1 MRPHKRIITVGT
13 HGSCVRINQMNMKK
27 KDNTEEK
34 DNTPRGVRNCN
45 PGNIRLPRKENME
58 KDRFIGELRP
68 SRDKSFRTFVNM
80 AYGYRAMHY
89 LLRRYKNS
97 YQLNTLEQM
106 INRWAPPTENHT
118 DAYIEF
124 VAKRSGIGRDQ
135 IVDVSNMTVMCR
147 IVEAMAN
154 MECGGRTGWEPDM
167 NEVRDGWILL

>member
-1 MRPHKRIITVGT
+1 
-13 HGSCVRINQMNMKK
+13 MKQG
-27 KDNTEEK
+27 NTEEK
-34 DNTPRGVRNCN
+34 KDTLPRGVRNCN

-97 YQLNTLEQM
+97 YSLNTLEQM

-118 DAYIEF
+118 DAYIDF

-147 IVEAMAN
+147 IVEAMTV
-154 MECGGRTGWEPDM
+154 MENGNKYEPDM

>member
-1 MRPHKRIITVGT
+1 MSDKR
-13 HGSCVRINQMNMKK
+13 
-27 KDNTEEK
+27 

-97 YQLNTLEQM
+97 YSLNTLAQM
-106 INRWAPPTENHT
+106 IARWAPPTENHT
-118 DAYIEF
+118 DAYIDF

-147 IVEAMAN
+147 IVEAMTV
-154 MECGGRTGWEPDM
+154 MENGNKYEPDM

>member
-1 MRPHKRIITVGT
+1 
-13 HGSCVRINQMNMKK
+13 MKQG
-27 KDNTEEK
+27 NTEEK
-34 DNTPRGVRNCN
+34 KDTLPRGVRNCN

-68 SRDKSFRTFVNM
+68 SHDPDFRTFINM

-106 INRWAPPTENHT
+106 INRYAPPADNNATEV
-118 DAYIEF
+118 YIDF
-124 VAKRSGIGRDQ
+124 VAKRAGIGRKD

-147 IVEAMAN
+147 IVEAMAT

-167 NEVRDGWILL
+167 NEIRDGWVLL

>member
-1 MRPHKRIITVGT
+1 M
-13 HGSCVRINQMNMKK
+13 
-27 KDNTEEK
+27 D
-34 DNTPRGVRNCN
+34 
-45 PGNIRLPRKENME
+45 

-118 DAYIEF
+118 DAYIDF

-147 IVEAMAN
+147 IVEAMAK
-154 MECGGRTGWEPDM
+154 MENGNKYEPDM

>member
-1 MRPHKRIITVGT
+1 MA
-13 HGSCVRINQMNMKK
+13 KK
-27 KDNTEEK
+27 KQNYIQEEEQSK
-34 DNTPRGVRNCN
+34 LPRGVRNCN
-45 PGNIRLPRKENME
+45 PGNIRMPPKKLED
-58 KDRFIGELRP
+58 KDKFIGELRP

-106 INRWAPPTENHT
+106 ISRWAPPTENQT
-118 DAYIEF
+118 DAYIDF

-147 IVEAMAN
+147 IVEAMAK
-154 MECGGRTGWEPDM
+154 MENGSKYEPDM

>member
-1 MRPHKRIITVGT
+1 MSDKR
-13 HGSCVRINQMNMKK
+13 
-27 KDNTEEK
+27 

-89 LLRRYKNS
+89 LLRKYKNKYS
-97 YQLNTLEQM
+97 LNTLEQM
-106 INRWAPPTENHT
+106 IYRWAPPSDNNKTE
-118 DAYIEF
+118 AYIDF
-124 VAKRSGIGRDQ
+124 VAKRAGIGRKD

-147 IVEAMAN
+147 IVEAMTV
-154 MECGGRTGWEPDM
+154 MENGKKYVPDM
-167 NEVRDGWILL
+167 NEIRDGWVLL

>member
-1 MRPHKRIITVGT
+1 MSEK
-13 HGSCVRINQMNMKK
+13 
-27 KDNTEEK
+27 K

-106 INRWAPPTENHT
+106 IYRWAPPTDNNKTEVYV
-118 DAYIEF
+118 DF
-124 VAKRSGIGRDQ
+124 VAKRAGIGRKD

-147 IVEAMAN
+147 IVEAMTV
-154 MECGGRTGWEPDM
+154 MENGNKYEPDM

>member
-1 MRPHKRIITVGT
+1 MT
-13 HGSCVRINQMNMKK
+13 KK
-27 KDNTEEK
+27 KQDYIQEEEQPK
-34 DNTPRGVRNCN
+34 LPRGVRNCN
-45 PGNIRLPRKENME
+45 PGNIRMPPKKLED
-58 KDRFIGELRP
+58 KDKFIGELRP
-68 SRDKSFRTFVNM
+68 SHDPDFRTFVNM

-147 IVEAMAN
+147 IVEAMAKIEN
-154 MECGGRTGWEPDM
+154 GNKYEPDM

>member
-1 MRPHKRIITVGT
+1 MSEK
-13 HGSCVRINQMNMKK
+13 
-27 KDNTEEK
+27 K

-80 AYGYRAMHY
+80 AYGYRAIFRI
-89 LLRRYKNS
+89 LRTYKNS

-106 INRWAPPTENHT
+106 IYRWAPPTDNNKTEVYV
-118 DAYIEF
+118 DF
-124 VAKRSGIGRDQ
+124 VADRAGIGRKD

-147 IVEAMAN
+147 IVEAMAT
-154 MECGGRTGWEPDM
+154 MECGGKTGWVPDM
-167 NEVRDGWILL
+167 NEIRDGWVLL

>member
-1 MRPHKRIITVGT
+1 MSKE
-13 HGSCVRINQMNMKK
+13 N
-27 KDNTEEK
+27 EL
-34 DNTPRGVRNCN
+34 PRGVRNCN

-106 INRWAPPTENHT
+106 IYRWAPPSDNNKTE
-118 DAYIEF
+118 AYIDF
-124 VAKRSGIGRDQ
+124 VAKRAGIGRKD

-147 IVEAMAN
+147 IVEAMAK
-154 MECGGRTGWEPDM
+154 
-167 NEVRDGWILL
+167 L

>member
-1 MRPHKRIITVGT
+1 
-13 HGSCVRINQMNMKK
+13 MKQG
-27 KDNTEEK
+27 NTEEK
-34 DNTPRGVRNCN
+34 KDTLPRGVRNCN
-45 PGNIRLPRKENME
+45 PGNIRMPPKKLED
-58 KDRFIGELRP
+58 KDKFIGELRP

-118 DAYIEF
+118 DAYIDF

-147 IVEAMAN
+147 IVEAMAK
-154 MECGGRTGWEPDM
+154 MENGSKYEPDM

>member
-1 MRPHKRIITVGT
+1 
-13 HGSCVRINQMNMKK
+13 MKQG
-27 KDNTEEK
+27 NTEEK
-34 DNTPRGVRNCN
+34 KDTLPRGVRNCN

-97 YQLNTLEQM
+97 YSLNTLEQM

-135 IVDVSNMTVMCR
+135 IVDVSNMTIMCR
-147 IVEAMAN
+147 LVAAMSRQENGIPAD
-154 MECGGRTGWEPDM
+154 E
-167 NEVRDGWILL
+167 NEIRDGWILL

>member
-1 MRPHKRIITVGT
+1 M
-13 HGSCVRINQMNMKK
+13 SA
-27 KDNTEEK
+27 
-34 DNTPRGVRNCN
+34 RGLRNNN
-45 PGNIRLPRKENME
+45 PGNIRKS
-58 KDRFIGELRP
+58 KDLFLGEIRP
-68 SRDKSFRTFVNM
+68 SADKSFKQFENM

-106 INRWAPPTENHT
+106 INRYAPPADNNATEV
-118 DAYIEF
+118 YIDF
-124 VAKRSGIGRDQ
+124 VAKRAGIGRKD

-147 IVEAMAN
+147 IVEAMAT